1 MLVDTAGRMQ
11 NNENLMKVLYIQC
24 GCFYIR
30 YNICVYLVIYHLGNI
45 PQALAK
51 LIHLNNPDLVLF
63 VGEALVGNDGVDQ
76 LEKFNKVFNEML
88 I

>member
-11 NNENLMKVLYIQC
+11 NNDKLMKE
-24 GCFYIR
+24 
-30 YNICVYLVIYHLGNI
+30 
-45 PQALAK
+45 LAK
-51 LIHLNNPDLVLF
+51 LVAVNKPNMLLF

-76 LEKFNKVFNEML
+76 LMMFNKVGNS